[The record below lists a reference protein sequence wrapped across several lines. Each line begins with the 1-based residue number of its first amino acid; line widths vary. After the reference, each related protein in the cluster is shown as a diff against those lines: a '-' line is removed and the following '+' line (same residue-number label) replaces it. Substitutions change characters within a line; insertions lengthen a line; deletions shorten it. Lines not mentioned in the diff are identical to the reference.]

1 MCIYILN
8 MHIILKRIDVLKR
21 VRYNVYEVK
30 KMNTINITNAR
41 TNLFQLVS
49 DVNKGFN
56 PVNII
61 NNKGEN
67 AILLS
72 ENDWRDIEETIYLNS
87 IPGFVDSIEKAKKDN
102 KEECSVYLKGE
113 EW

>member
-1 MCIYILN
+1 
-8 MHIILKRIDVLKR
+8 
-21 VRYNVYEVK
+21 
-30 KMNTINITNAR
+30 MNTINITNAR
-41 TNLFQLVS
+41 QNLFQLVS

-72 ENDWRDIEETIYLNS
+72 ESDWRDIEETIYLNS
-87 IPGFVDSIEKAKKDN
+87 IPGFVDSINDAR
-102 KEECSVYLKGE
+102 KEDKNNCNVYKKGE
-113 EW
+113 KW

>member
-1 MCIYILN
+1 
-8 MHIILKRIDVLKR
+8 
-21 VRYNVYEVK
+21 
-30 KMNTINITNAR
+30 MNTINITNAR
-41 TNLFQLVS
+41 QNLFQLVS

-72 ENDWRDIEETIYLNS
+72 ESDWRAIEETIYLDSIPDFVNS
-87 IPGFVDSIEKAKKDN
+87 IEEARKDDKSN
-102 KEECSVYLKGE
+102 CNIYKKGE

>member
-1 MCIYILN
+1 
-8 MHIILKRIDVLKR
+8 
-21 VRYNVYEVK
+21 
-30 KMNTINITNAR
+30 MNTINITKAR
-41 TNLFQLVS
+41 QNLFKLVS

-72 ENDWRDIEETIYLNS
+72 ESDWRDIEETIYLNS
-87 IPGFVDSIEKAKKDN
+87 IPGFVDSINDAR
-102 KEECSVYLKGE
+102 KEDKNNCAVYKKGE
-113 EW
+113 KW

>member
-1 MCIYILN
+1 
-8 MHIILKRIDVLKR
+8 
-21 VRYNVYEVK
+21 
-30 KMNTINITNAR
+30 MNTINITNAR
-41 TNLFQLVS
+41 KNLFQLVS

-72 ENDWRDIEETIYLNS
+72 ESDWRDIEETIYLNS
-87 IPGFVDSIEKAKKDN
+87 IPGFDLSMMLGKKIKIIALFIKKVKN
-102 KEECSVYLKGE
+102 GRIQNNIF
-113 EW
+113 

>member
-1 MCIYILN
+1 MT
-8 MHIILKRIDVLKR
+8 
-21 VRYNVYEVK
+21 
-30 KMNTINITNAR
+30 TINITNAR

-67 AILLS
+67 AILIS

-87 IPGFVDSIEKAKKDN
+87 IPGLVKTIEEARKEN
-102 KEECSVYLKGE
+102 KEECSTYTKGE

>member
-1 MCIYILN
+1 
-8 MHIILKRIDVLKR
+8 
-21 VRYNVYEVK
+21 
-30 KMNTINITNAR
+30 MNTINITNAR
-41 TNLFQLVS
+41 KNLFQLVS

-56 PVNII
+56 PINII

-72 ENDWRDIEETIYLNS
+72 ESDWRDIEETIFLNS
-87 IPGFVDSIEKAKKDN
+87 IPGFIDSIEEARKEDKKT
-102 KEECSVYLKGE
+102 CSVYKKGE

>member
-1 MCIYILN
+1 
-8 MHIILKRIDVLKR
+8 
-21 VRYNVYEVK
+21 
-30 KMNTINITNAR
+30 MNTINITNAR
-41 TNLFQLVS
+41 ANLFQLVS

-72 ENDWRDIEETIYLNS
+72 ESDWRDIEETIYLNS
-87 IPGFVDSIEKAKKDN
+87 VPGFSDSIEKARKENKKDCN
-102 KEECSVYLKGE
+102 IYTKGE
-113 EW
+113 KW

>member
-1 MCIYILN
+1 
-8 MHIILKRIDVLKR
+8 
-21 VRYNVYEVK
+21 
-30 KMNTINITNAR
+30 MNTINITNAR

-72 ENDWRDIEETIYLNS
+72 ETDWRDIEETIYLNS
-87 IPGFVDSIEKAKKDN
+87 IPGFIDSIEKARKETKKDYTLY
-102 KEECSVYLKGE
+102 EKGE
-113 EW
+113 KW

>member
-1 MCIYILN
+1 
-8 MHIILKRIDVLKR
+8 
-21 VRYNVYEVK
+21 
-30 KMNTINITNAR
+30 MNTINITNAR
-41 TNLFQLVS
+41 QNLFQLVS

-72 ENDWRDIEETIYLNS
+72 EGVWRDIEETVCLNS
-87 IPGFVDSIEKAKKDN
+87 IPGFVESINYAR
-102 KEECSVYLKGE
+102 KEDKNNCTVYKKGE

>member
-1 MCIYILN
+1 
-8 MHIILKRIDVLKR
+8 
-21 VRYNVYEVK
+21 
-30 KMNTINITNAR
+30 MNTINITNAR
-41 TNLFQLVS
+41 QNLYQLVS

-56 PVNII
+56 PINII

-72 ENDWRDIEETIYLNS
+72 EKDWRDIEETIFLNS
-87 IPGFVDSIEKAKKDN
+87 IPEFVETINEAIKDDRN
-102 KEECSVYLKGE
+102 NCSVYEKGE